1 MKRRLPGSKARSP
14 TRTPPI
20 ERAGEETAGLKDQ
33 IADKD
38 AAIERADE
46 ETAGLKGQIADKDAA
61 IERAGEE
68 TTGLKD
74 QIADRDAVIE
84 RAGVVIAGLKDE
96 VADKD
101 AAIEDPN
108 RQPESMESAQP
119 TPATISRLETVRER
133 GILICGGRDDV
144 VGFGFLD
151 AAGRNVGFDID
162 LCRAV
167 AAAVLGDPN
176 AIEVLVI
183 TAAERGAFI
192 QSGEVDMLVR
202 TVAWTTSR
210 DSQWGNYA
218 QTMFFDGQGF
228 MVHKDLGISSALE
241 LKGTTVCVTHG
252 TSTELNLHDFSNQN
266 NLNIEVRTFVDT
278 DAVVAAYGSGLWR
291 RLHQRPLASCR
302 PRQRVP
308 EPRRSRH
315 PARNHI

>member
-183 TAAERGAFI
+183 TAAERGPFI

-218 QTMFFDGQGF
+218 QTMFFDGQA
-228 MVHKDLGISSALE
+228 SW
-241 LKGTTVCVTHG
+241 
-252 TSTELNLHDFSNQN
+252 ST
-266 NLNIEVRTFVDT
+266 RTW
-278 DAVVAAYGSGLWR
+278 AY
-291 RLHQRPLASCR
+291 Q
-302 PRQRVP
+302 
-308 EPRRSRH
+308 
-315 PARNHI
+315 ARWS